1 MQIIQLFSL
10 FLFCITTATHCIQL
24 EFKEEALSDTSKKI
38 KIQLTPA
45 QNEWIYAD
53 MVKVDMPSPALHMS
67 AINSSVT
74 PSDKFDPQFQ
84 QTKRVFDRTTT
95 LETTISLTENQKE
108 ATAPLRVIVYTNR
121 VAAPQEFLHEIN
133 FAQSTAPVA
142 PMATP
147 PAPTA
152 PAPTIPQP
160 APKEHTASV
169 SWSDYFSDIVKH
181 TQSTPI
187 RLIIVFILGV
197 LLSLTPCIYPM
208 VPITAGIL
216 QSQGS
221 SSLLYNFL
229 LALSYSCG
237 MATTFAVF
245 GLLASCTGPLCGQ
258 LLMQPLFIAGLIAVL
273 AYLALSLLGLYELK
287 IPAFFQTSSTSF
299 KGGSLL
305 STFAFGAASGTI
317 ASPCVSPGL
326 ALLLSVVAA
335 LGNKIL
341 GFLMLFVF
349 GVGLSMPLLIVGTF
363 SSSLNLLPRAGLWM
377 VEIKKLF
384 GFIMLGMCLYYA
396 SYIVPL
402 TYMLWITALFLLSIA
417 AYYLYHSLS
426 LKNTLRLVTT
436 LLGFSLIAAATVVGI
451 QAFNATFSAQEKHT
465 EDELWLTD
473 YAHALQEARAEHK
486 KLFIDF
492 WATFCPICLAIN
504 KKVLT
509 RPATLAA
516 LRKQYVLL
524 KVDGTYASNETYA
537 QLRTLYNITGFPT
550 FLVVDPTT
558 EQVTLRM
565 GGEIYEMP
573 EAELISKIAY

>member
-1 MQIIQLFSL
+1 MKITRILSLL
-10 FLFCITTATHCIQL
+10 FLVTSVQL
-24 EFKEEALSDTSKKI
+24 YCLKVEFKEEALSDTAKKVSMLL
-38 KIQLTPA
+38 QLE
-45 QNEWIYAD
+45 QGEWIYAD
-53 MVKVDMPSPALHMS
+53 MLKVDLPAPSMHMS
-67 AINSSVT
+67 AINSSIQPV
-74 PSDKFDPQFQ
+74 DKFDPQFQ
-84 QTKRVFDRTTT
+84 QTKRIFDKTLT
-95 LETTISLTENQKE
+95 LETTITHTPNNSTDQTEYIR
-108 ATAPLRVIVYTNR
+108 LVVYTNR
-121 VAAPQEFLHEIN
+121 ASSPQEFMHTVL
-133 FAQSTAPVA
+133 FAPEQSAALPIEEQAPV
-142 PMATP
+142 TP
-147 PAPTA
+147 EPSIQLIEQKSA
-152 PAPTIPQP
+152 
-160 APKEHTASV
+160 HASL
-169 SWSDYFSDIVKH
+169 SWSEYFSDVVKH

-187 RLIIVFILGV
+187 RLLIVFILGV

-216 QSQGS
+216 QAQGG

-229 LALSYSCG
+229 LALSYSFG

-273 AYLALSLLGLYELK
+273 VYLALSLLGLYELK
-287 IPAFFQTSSTSF
+287 IPAFFQPSQSSL
-299 KGGSLL
+299 KGGSLI

-326 ALLLSVVAA
+326 ALLLSIVAA
-335 LGNKIL
+335 MGNKII

-377 VEIKKLF
+377 VEMKKIF

-396 SYIVPL
+396 SYIIPEQ
-402 TYMLWITALFLLSIA
+402 YMLWLVAAFLLA
-417 AYYLYHSLS
+417 VALYYLYHSLS
-426 LKNTLRLVTT
+426 LKNSLRILTS
-436 LLGFSLIAAATVVGI
+436 LLGFILIGAATVVAI
-451 QAFNATFSAQEKHT
+451 QAFNKSFSPAQEHSET
-465 EDELWLTD
+465 EIWITD
-473 YAHALQEARAEHK
+473 YDHALKEAQLEGK

-516 LRKQYVLL
+516 LRERYVLL
-524 KVDGTYASNETYA
+524 KVDGTYASNHTYT
-537 QLRTLYNITGFPT
+537 QLRTLFGVTGFPT
-550 FLVVDPTT
+550 FLIVDPTT
-558 EQVTLRM
+558 QEVLSRM

-573 EAELISKIAY
+573 EAEFIRKIS